1 MRSIPESFYHSKAW
15 KSCRATYLQQHP
27 LCEDCLQRGLYTP
40 AEHVH
45 HIVWLTADN
54 YTDPAISLN
63 HANLRALCQR
73 CHNSVHDKGEPRA
86 RRWRVDEFGRIAPLV
101 GAE

>member
-63 HANLRALCQR
+63 WRNLRALCQR
-73 CHNSVHDKGEPRA
+73 CHTSLHSRNSAPK
-86 RRWRVDEFGRIAPLV
+86 RWAVDEQGRVRTLQV
-101 GAE
+101 NN

>member
-1 MRSIPESFYHSKAW
+1 MRSIPKSFYHSKAW

-45 HIVWLTADN
+45 HMIWLTPDN
-54 YTDPAISLN
+54 YTNPEISLN
-63 HANLRALCQR
+63 WRNLRALCIDW
-73 CHNSVHDKGEPRA
+73 HNRRHAGERQT
-86 RRWRVDEFGRIAPLV
+86 RFTVDEFGKVRPLFE
-101 GAE
+101 AE